1 MQLDHI
7 TTPFGRRTMTY
18 AMLADQMT
26 AAEIDDDAIVD
37 KWKIYQALC
46 EARPRLGITDRALAV
61 LSALISFYPKSEL
74 AAGDSLI
81 VFPSNAQLSRRA
93 NGMAEQTIRRHLAV
107 LVSAGLL
114 TRKDSANGKRFARRG
129 RTGQIDEAF
138 GFSLKPL
145 LARADEIRQLA
156 AEVEAERLHMRRM
169 KERLT
174 IGRRDVIKLI
184 ETALEEGAQGDW
196 LSVQEEYRAIFADYP
211 RKPSLE
217 AVTAALD
224 EIEFLR
230 ENILNQLENQLKTTK
245 TSGNAPETERH
256 KQNSNPDSFSESE
269 LRLEEKRGEDPNA
282 LDQGNAVQ
290 GMMEVKSASHRP
302 VYGGADPEGRRKPGG
317 LENASAAGIGQKPF
331 PLGMVLSACREICD
345 YGPGGAIT
353 SWRDLMG
360 AAVVVRSMLGV
371 SPSAYEE
378 ACAVFGP
385 ENAATIIACIL
396 ERAGHINS
404 AGGYLRDLTSRAER
418 GEFSLGPMLM
428 AQIRA
433 NGPGERRAG

>member
-7 TTPFGRRTMTY
+7 TTPFGRRAVTY

-26 AAEIDDDAIVD
+26 AAEVDEDACAD

-74 AAGDSLI
+74 SAGDSLI

-129 RTGQIDEAF
+129 RAGEIDEAF

-174 IGRRDVIKLI
+174 ICRRDVLKLI
-184 ETALEEGAQGDW
+184 ETALEEGAAGDW
-196 LSVQEEYRAIFADYP
+196 LAVQDEYRAIFADYP
-211 RKPSLE
+211 RKPTLEMATAALE
-217 AVTAALD
+217 AV
-224 EIEFLR
+224 EFLR
-230 ENILNQLENQLKTTK
+230 ENILNQLEIQLKATK
-245 TSGNAPETERH
+245 PSGNAHENERH
-256 KQNSNPDSFSESE
+256 KQNSNPDSSIESE
-269 LRLEEKRGEDPNA
+269 LRLEKSEG
-282 LDQGNAVQ
+282 GNPQPIDYASK
-290 GMMEVKSASHRP
+290 KSAGREIKSAVARMEQ
-302 VYGGADPEGRRKPGG
+302 GGT
-317 LENASAAGIGQKPF
+317 AGHNRAQGESLAGVGEKPF
-331 PLGMVLSACREICD
+331 PLGMVLSACREISD
-345 YGPGGAIT
+345 YGPGGTIS

-378 ACAVFGP
+378 ACTVFGP
-385 ENAATIIACIL
+385 ETAATIIACIL
-396 ERAGHINS
+396 ERARHINS

>member
-1 MQLDHI
+1 
-7 TTPFGRRTMTY
+7 MTY

-26 AAEIDDDAIVD
+26 AAEIDEDACAD
-37 KWKIYQALC
+37 KWKIYRALC

-129 RTGQIDEAF
+129 RAGEIDEAF

-145 LARADEIRQLA
+145 LARAGEIAQLA
-156 AEVEAERLHMRRM
+156 AEVEAERLRMRRM

-174 IGRRDVIKLI
+174 ICRRDVLKLI
-184 ETALEEGAQGDW
+184 ETALEEGAAGDW
-196 LSVQEEYRAIFADYP
+196 LAAQDEYRAIFADYP

-217 AVTAALD
+217 MVTAAL
-224 EIEFLR
+224 EAIEFLR
-230 ENILNQLENQLKTTK
+230 ENILNQLEIQLKATK
-245 TSGNAPETERH
+245 SSGNAPENERH
-256 KQNSNPDSFSESE
+256 KQNSNPDSPFESE
-269 LRLEEKRGEDPNA
+269 LAFEKRRG
-282 LDQGNAVQ
+282 GNPDTLEQNEA
-290 GMMEVKSASHRP
+290 GPAARDIKSAAPGMGQGGHAEKTRP
-302 VYGGADPEGRRKPGG
+302 QGES
-317 LENASAAGIGQKPF
+317 LAGVGQKPF
-331 PLGMVLSACREICD
+331 PLGMVLSACREISD
-345 YGPGGAIT
+345 YAPGGTIS

-433 NGPGERRAG
+433 NGPSERRAG

>member
-26 AAEIDDDAIVD
+26 AAEIDEDACAD

-129 RTGQIDEAF
+129 RAGEIDEAF

-145 LARADEIRQLA
+145 LARAGEIAQLA

-174 IGRRDVIKLI
+174 ICRRDVLKLI
-184 ETALEEGAQGDW
+184 ETALEEGAAGDW
-196 LSVQEEYRAIFADYP
+196 LAAQDEYRAIFADYP

-217 AVTAALD
+217 MVTAAI
-224 EIEFLR
+224 EAIEFLR
-230 ENILNQLENQLKTTK
+230 ENILNQLETQLKTTK
-245 TSGNAPETERH
+245 SSGNAPENERH
-256 KQNSNPDSFSESE
+256 KQNSNPYSPFESE
-269 LRLEEKRGEDPNA
+269 LALEKRRGGNPDTLEQNEAGAAA
-282 LDQGNAVQ
+282 L
-290 GMMEVKSASHRP
+290 GMGQDGHAEKIRP
-302 VYGGADPEGRRKPGG
+302 QAES
-317 LENASAAGIGQKPF
+317 LAGVGQKPF
-331 PLGMVLSACREICD
+331 PLGMVLSACREISD
-345 YGPGGAIT
+345 YGPGGTIS

-433 NGPGERRAG
+433 NGPSERRAG

>member
-7 TTPFGRRTMTY
+7 TTPFGRRSMTY

-26 AAEIDDDAIVD
+26 VAEIDDDACVD

-61 LSALISFYPKSEL
+61 LSALISFYPKPEL
-74 AAGDSLI
+74 AAGDGLV

-93 NGMAEQTIRRHLAV
+93 NGMAEQTIRRHVAV

-129 RTGQIDEAF
+129 KAGEIDEAF
-138 GFSLKPL
+138 GFSLRPL

-156 AEVEAERLHMRRM
+156 REVEAERLHMRRM

-174 IGRRDVIKLI
+174 ICRRDVLKLI
-184 ETALEEGAQGDW
+184 ETALEEGVTGDW
-196 LSVQEEYRAIFADYP
+196 LAVQDEYRTILKDYP
-211 RKPSLE
+211 RKPTLEIVTTALE
-217 AVTAALD
+217 AV
-224 EIEFLR
+224 EFLR
-230 ENILNQLENQLKTTK
+230 ENILNQLETQLKTTK
-245 TSGNAPETERH
+245 TSGNAHENERH
-256 KQNSNPDSFSESE
+256 KQGSKPDSQIESE
-269 LRLEEKRGEDPNA
+269 LRLERAQRENHNPVDHNEMEPA
-282 LDQGNAVQ
+282 
-290 GMMEVKSASHRP
+290 GMEIKSAT
-302 VYGGADPEGRRKPGG
+302 
-317 LENASAAGIGQKPF
+317 AGVEQNRGQGEAPAGFGQKPF
-331 PLGMVLSACREICD
+331 PLGMVLSACREIND
-345 YGPGGAIT
+345 YGPGGVIAN
-353 SWRDLMG
+353 WRDLMG

-378 ACAVFGP
+378 ACAIFGP

-433 NGPGERRAG
+433 NGTGERRAG

>member
-26 AAEIDDDAIVD
+26 AAEIDEDAIVD

-61 LSALISFYPKSEL
+61 LSALISFYPKAEL

-81 VFPSNAQLSRRA
+81 VFPSNTQLSRRA

-129 RTGQIDEAF
+129 RSGQIDEAF

-145 LARADEIRQLA
+145 LARADEIKRLA
-156 AEVEAERLHMRRM
+156 AEVEAERLHLRRM

-174 IGRRDVIKLI
+174 ICRRDVIKLI
-184 ETALEEGAQGDW
+184 ETAIEEGAAGDW
-196 LSVQEEYRAIFADYP
+196 MSVQDAYRAIFADYP
-211 RKPSLE
+211 RKPTLE
-217 AVTAALD
+217 AVSAALD

-230 ENILNQLENQLKTTK
+230 ENILNQLESQLKTTK
-245 TSGNAPETERH
+245 TSGNAHENERH
-256 KQNSNPDSFSESE
+256 KQNSNPDSLIESE
-269 LRLEEKRGEDPNA
+269 LRLEEKRGEDPGTC
-282 LDQGNAVQ
+282 DPHHVEPAVK
-290 GMMEVKSASHRP
+290 EIKSASP
-302 VYGGADPEGRRKPGG
+302 GMGQGGT
-317 LENASAAGIGQKPF
+317 AGSTRLQGESLAGFGQKPF

-345 YGPGGAIT
+345 YGPGGAIA

-378 ACAVFGP
+378 ACAIFGP

>member
-18 AMLADQMT
+18 AMLADQM
-26 AAEIDDDAIVD
+26 AATEIDDDASVD

-46 EARPRLGITDRALAV
+46 EARPRLGVTDRALAV

-81 VFPSNAQLSRRA
+81 VFPSNMQLSRRA

-129 RTGQIDEAF
+129 RAGEIDEAF

-156 AEVEAERLHMRRM
+156 SEVEAERLHLRRM

-224 EIEFLR
+224 AIEFLR
-230 ENILNQLENQLKTTK
+230 ENILNQLENQLKTTR
-245 TSGNAPETERH
+245 TSGNAYENERH
-256 KQNSNPDSFSESE
+256 KQNSNPDSPTESE
-269 LRLEEKRGEDPNA
+269 LRFEKPQGGDP
-282 LDQGNAVQ
+282 DTIDHTDVEPAVK
-290 GMMEVKSASHRP
+290 EIKSARP
-302 VYGGADPEGRRKPGG
+302 GMGQDGQAGSARQQGEIPDG
-317 LENASAAGIGQKPF
+317 LGQKPF

-345 YGPGGAIT
+345 YGPGGAIS

-371 SPSAYEE
+371 SPSAYEQ

>member
-1 MQLDHI
+1 
-7 TTPFGRRTMTY
+7 MTY

-26 AAEIDDDAIVD
+26 AAEIDEDACAD

-129 RTGQIDEAF
+129 RAGEIDEAF

-145 LARADEIRQLA
+145 LARAGEIARLA

-174 IGRRDVIKLI
+174 ICRRDVLKLI
-184 ETALEEGAQGDW
+184 ETALEEGAAGDW
-196 LSVQEEYRAIFADYP
+196 LAAQDEYRAIFADYP

-217 AVTAALD
+217 MVTAAL
-224 EIEFLR
+224 EAIEFLR
-230 ENILNQLENQLKTTK
+230 ENILNQLELQLKTTK
-245 TSGNAPETERH
+245 SSGNAPENERH
-256 KQNSNPDSFSESE
+256 KQNSNPDSQLESE
-269 LRLEEKRGEDPNA
+269 LALEKRRGGNPDTLEQNEAGPA
-282 LDQGNAVQ
+282 APGMGQAGHAEKIRPQG
-290 GMMEVKSASHRP
+290 KS
-302 VYGGADPEGRRKPGG
+302 
-317 LENASAAGIGQKPF
+317 LAGVGQKPF
-331 PLGMVLSACREICD
+331 PLGMVLSACREISD
-345 YGPGGAIT
+345 YGPGGTIS

-385 ENAATIIACIL
+385 ESAATIIACIL

-433 NGPGERRAG
+433 NGPSERRAG

>member
-26 AAEIDDDAIVD
+26 AAEIDEDAHVD

-61 LSALISFYPKSEL
+61 LSALISFYPKAEL

-93 NGMAEQTIRRHLAV
+93 NGMAEQTIRRHLSV

-129 RTGQIDEAF
+129 RAGEIDEAF

-145 LARADEIRQLA
+145 LARADEIKRLA
-156 AEVEAERLHMRRM
+156 SEVEAERLHMRRM

-174 IGRRDVIKLI
+174 ICRRDVVKLI

-245 TSGNAPETERH
+245 TSGNAHENERH
-256 KQNSNPDSFSESE
+256 KQNSNPDSHIESE
-269 LRLEEKRGEDPNA
+269 LRIEEMRGGNPKS
-282 LDQGNAVQ
+282 LDRNDV
-290 GMMEVKSASHRP
+290 EPDVREIKSASAGMGQ
-302 VYGGADPEGRRKPGG
+302 GGNLGETRLRSEGVGG
-317 LENASAAGIGQKPF
+317 FGHKPF

-345 YGPGGAIT
+345 YGPGGAIS

-378 ACAVFGP
+378 ACAIFGP